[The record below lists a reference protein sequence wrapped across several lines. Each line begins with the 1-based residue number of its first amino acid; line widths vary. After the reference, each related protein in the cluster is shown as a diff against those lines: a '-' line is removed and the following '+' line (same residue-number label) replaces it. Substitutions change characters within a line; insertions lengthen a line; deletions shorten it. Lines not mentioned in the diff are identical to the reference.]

1 MAIAGNAVQQL
12 EARVAAGGG
21 ERLLILWPAYSV
33 RIGESFSPLSSALR
47 RVPFVTASFMNR
59 VTKVKAR

>member
-33 RIGESFSPLSSALR
+33 RIGESFSPLLS
-47 RVPFVTASFMNR
+47 
-59 VTKVKAR
+59 